1 MTSKT
6 VRRDQDIDFEAI
18 ARWNNEGGA
27 PGPLKRGA
35 NRFRLYDAV
44 EFEVHSN
51 CGHNGIPLIPMRGVD
66 LNQHCATLVQ
76 KDTAFHWP
84 VTNTEADKRV
94 WRHRK
99 QQLGNRVAD
108 TPASTSHDDSE
119 KELVT
124 PAFACRNRDVKT
136 PSYPGIIRFRPCG
149 GLVEFLTPIGVGHKA
164 A

>member
-18 ARWNNEGGA
+18 ARWNNDCGA
-27 PGPLKRGA
+27 PGLLKRGA

-44 EFEVHSN
+44 EFEVHPN
-51 CGHNGIPLIPMRGVD
+51 GGHNGIPLIPMRGVD

-76 KDTAFHWP
+76 KDTEFHWP
-84 VTNTEADKRV
+84 VTKTEADKRV

-108 TPASTSHDDSE
+108 TPASASHDGSE
-119 KELVT
+119 KELALCAVT
-124 PAFACRNRDVKT
+124 Q
-136 PSYPGIIRFRPCG
+136 
-149 GLVEFLTPIGVGHKA
+149 A
-164 A
+164 AQDP

>member
-6 VRRDQDIDFEAI
+6 VRRDQDMDFEAI
-18 ARWNNEGGA
+18 DRWNNDA

-35 NRFRLYDAV
+35 NRFRLYDVV

-76 KDTAFHWP
+76 KDTEFHWP
-84 VTNTEADKRV
+84 VTKTEADKRV

-108 TPASTSHDDSE
+108 TPPSASHDGSE
-119 KELVT
+119 KELALCAVT
-124 PAFACRNRDVKT
+124 HAAQDPRENLATSVSYDLWRAFCEMPDARHLCNDFT
-136 PSYPGIIRFRPCG
+136 
-149 GLVEFLTPIGVGHKA
+149 
-164 A
+164 

>member
-51 CGHNGIPLIPMRGVD
+51 CGHNGTPLIPMRVVD
-66 LNQHCATLVQ
+66 LNQYCATLVQ
-76 KDTAFHWP
+76 KDTEFHRL
-84 VTNTEADKRV
+84 VAKTGAGKRV
-94 WRHRK
+94 WRHGK
-99 QQLGNRVAD
+99 HQLGIRVAD
-108 TPASTSHDDSE
+108 TPASTSHDESE

-124 PAFACRNRDVKT
+124 RAAQDPRRENLASSVSYDLWRFSCEMPDAPHLRNN
-136 PSYPGIIRFRPCG
+136 
-149 GLVEFLTPIGVGHKA
+149 LTPP
-164 A
+164 

>member
-27 PGPLKRGA
+27 PGPLKPGA
-35 NRFRLYDAV
+35 NRFRLSNAV

-76 KDTAFHWP
+76 KGTEFYWP
-84 VTNTEADKRV
+84 VTKTEADKRV

-99 QQLGNRVAD
+99 
-108 TPASTSHDDSE
+108 
-119 KELVT
+119 
-124 PAFACRNRDVKT
+124 
-136 PSYPGIIRFRPCG
+136 
-149 GLVEFLTPIGVGHKA
+149 
-164 A
+164 

>member
-6 VRRDQDIDFEAI
+6 VKRDQDIDREAI

-51 CGHNGIPLIPMRGVD
+51 CGHNGTPLIPMRGVD
-66 LNQHCATLVQ
+66 LNQYCATLVQ
-76 KDTAFHWP
+76 KDTEFHRL
-84 VTNTEADKRV
+84 VAKTGAGKRV
-94 WRHRK
+94 WRHGK
-99 QQLGNRVAD
+99 HQLGIRVAD
-108 TPASTSHDDSE
+108 TPASTSHDESE

-124 PAFACRNRDVKT
+124 RAAQDPRRENLASSV
-136 PSYPGIIRFRPCG
+136 SYDLWRFSCEMPDAPHLCNN
-149 GLVEFLTPIGVGHKA
+149 LTPP
-164 A
+164 

>member
-6 VRRDQDIDFEAI
+6 VRRDHDIDFEAI

-35 NRFRLYDAV
+35 NCFRLYNAV

-84 VTNTEADKRV
+84 LTNTEADKRV
-94 WRHRK
+94 WRYRK

-108 TPASTSHDDSE
+108 TPASTSHDNSE

-124 PAFACRNRDVKT
+124 QAAQDPRRENLASNVSYDLWRFSCEMPDAPHLRNN
-136 PSYPGIIRFRPCG
+136 
-149 GLVEFLTPIGVGHKA
+149 LTPP
-164 A
+164 

>member
-6 VRRDQDIDFEAI
+6 VTRDQDIYFEAI

-27 PGPLKRGA
+27 LGPLKRGA

-44 EFEVHSN
+44 EFEVHSMHSN

-76 KDTAFHWP
+76 KDTEFHWP
-84 VTNTEADKRV
+84 VTKTGAGKGV
-94 WRHRK
+94 WRRRK
-99 QQLGNRVAD
+99 HQLGNRVAD
-108 TPASTSHDDSE
+108 TLASTSHDE

-124 PAFACRNRDVKT
+124 QAAQDPRRENLASSV
-136 PSYPGIIRFRPCG
+136 SYDLWRFYCEMPDAPHLCNN
-149 GLVEFLTPIGVGHKA
+149 LTPP
-164 A
+164 

>member
-1 MTSKT
+1 MKMTSKT
-6 VRRDQDIDFEAI
+6 VRRDHDIDFEAI
-18 ARWNNEGGA
+18 ARWNNEGGD

-35 NRFRLYDAV
+35 NRFRLYNAV

-66 LNQHCATLVQ
+66 LNQHCATLVE
-76 KDTAFHWP
+76 KDPAFHWP

-94 WRHRK
+94 WHHRK

-108 TPASTSHDDSE
+108 TPASTSDDE

-124 PAFACRNRDVKT
+124 QAAQDPRRENLASSVSYDLWRFSGEMPDAPHLRNN
-136 PSYPGIIRFRPCG
+136 
-149 GLVEFLTPIGVGHKA
+149 LTPP
-164 A
+164 

>member
-51 CGHNGIPLIPMRGVD
+51 CGHKGIPLIPMRGID
-66 LNQHCATLVQ
+66 LNQH
-76 KDTAFHWP
+76 

-94 WRHRK
+94 WRHPK
-99 QQLGNRVAD
+99 QQLGNGVAD

-119 KELVT
+119 TELVT
-124 PAFACRNRDVKT
+124 QAAQDPRRENMASSVSYDLWRFSCEMPDAPHLRNN
-136 PSYPGIIRFRPCG
+136 
-149 GLVEFLTPIGVGHKA
+149 LTPP
-164 A
+164 